1 MAKLWQKQNEKLND
15 AVEKF
20 ETADDLMLDMNLYKE
35 DIKCSIAHSHGLY
48 KIGILNREELKSIK
62 KGLFQI
68 LNDFD
73 NKKVKLEHGDEDI
86 HTKIENLLIKKI
98 GNAGKKLHTGR
109 SRNDQILTDLRLYT
123 KTELK
128 KITQLIIKLIATF
141 KKTKDNYLHIP
152 MPGYTHMQ
160 KAMPSSVGIWLQSYI
175 DALSDSLE
183 HIKLAYELNDKSPL
197 GTAAG
202 YGINLYL
209 DKEYTAKLLGF
220 SKIQDNPLYAQNS
233 RGKIEASILFS
244 LVQVGFDIS
253 KFASD
258 LLLFTTAEFDFFE
271 FPKNFYTGSSIMPQ
285 KKNFDIAELLRSK
298 IHILEGY
305 LFQVLNISKNLP
317 SGYNRD
323 FQDIKKPYFEAIAL
337 IKKML
342 NVSILVV
349 LNLKPK
355 KENLIK
361 ALKYELFAI
370 DEVNELVKK
379 GLPFR
384 EAYKKIGN
392 KFKKK

>member
-1 MAKLWQKQNEKLND
+1 MVKLWQKQNEILNKT
-15 AVEKF
+15 VEKF
-20 ETADDLMLDMNLYKE
+20 ETEDDLLLDMNLYEE
-35 DIKCSIAHSHGLY
+35 DIKGSIAHSKGLL
-48 KIGILNREELKSIK
+48 KIGILNKKELDSIL
-62 KGLFQI
+62 KGLTQI
-68 LNDFD
+68 LNEFK
-73 NKKVKLEHGDEDI
+73 NGKTKLQFGDEDI
-86 HTKIENLLIKKI
+86 HTKIENILIKKV
-98 GNAGKKLHTGR
+98 GDAGKKLHTGR

-128 KITQLIIKLIATF
+128 NITQLTIKLIASF
-141 KKTKDNYLHIP
+141 KKTKDNYFHIP

-175 DALSDSLE
+175 DALGDSIE

-197 GTAAG
+197 GTVAG
-202 YGINLYL
+202 YGINLNL
-209 DKEYTAKLLGF
+209 EREYTAKLLGF
-220 SKIQDNPLYAQNS
+220 SKIQNNPLYAQNS
-233 RGKIEASILFS
+233 RGKIEASVLFS
-244 LVQVGFDIS
+244 LVQVGFDVS

-258 LLLFTTAEFDFFE
+258 LLLFTTSEFDFFE
-271 FPKNFYTGSSIMPQ
+271 FPENFYSGSSIMPH
-285 KKNFDIAELLRSK
+285 KKNLDIAELLRSK

-305 LFQVLNISKNLP
+305 LIQVLNISKNLP

-323 FQDIKKPYFEAIAL
+323 FQDIKKPYFEAMAL

-361 ALKYELFAI
+361 AIKYELFAV